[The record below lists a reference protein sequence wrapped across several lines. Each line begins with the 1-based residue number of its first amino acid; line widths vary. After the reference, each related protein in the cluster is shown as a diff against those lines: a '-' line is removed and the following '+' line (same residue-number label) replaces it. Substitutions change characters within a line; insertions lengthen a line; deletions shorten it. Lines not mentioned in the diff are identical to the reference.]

1 MIRSLHG
8 DLTYQIAHR
17 LKKHVSYGDLQMF
30 ENSNTESLLLK
41 TRVTALHGLI
51 LDLIEKVARFHRTK

>member
-30 ENSNTESLLLK
+30 ENSNTESLVENESDSLAW
-41 TRVTALHGLI
+41 VNFGS
-51 LDLIEKVARFHRTK
+51 D